1 MSVEPDE
8 TKAGLRETYNA
19 FSTTVL
25 NEEHLLEQVDRL
37 YCAIYESGAQMRENI
52 AWKQDVG
59 EEQVEVIKQ
68 LIRRRLIWMDEY
80 YNSF

>member
-1 MSVEPDE
+1 
-8 TKAGLRETYNA
+8 
-19 FSTTVL
+19 
-25 NEEHLLEQVDRL
+25 
-37 YCAIYESGAQMRENI
+37 MRENI